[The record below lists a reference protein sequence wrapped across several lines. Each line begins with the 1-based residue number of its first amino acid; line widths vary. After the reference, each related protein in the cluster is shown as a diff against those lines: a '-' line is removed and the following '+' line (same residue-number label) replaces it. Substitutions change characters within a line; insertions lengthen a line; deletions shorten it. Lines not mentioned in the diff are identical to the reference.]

1 MPTKPALKVVVV
13 GGGCPAGAVVV
24 SSFLMASGVSE
35 PDSARIARGP
45 LMPTGFGGGCGR
57 WSFWSWVRAGQVQ
70 AAVSFGLLSRN
81 GARFCIFRV
90 TTVLHLPVFRPGHL
104 GAVFAFGAPA
114 PSFLCWAANAQR
126 GFARCDSVLPVWGRP
141 TRVRRTANLP
151 YPGPR
156 CLADTGEENPRSALL
171 FAVLGLRR

>member
-1 MPTKPALKVVVV
+1 
-13 GGGCPAGAVVV
+13 
-24 SSFLMASGVSE
+24 
-35 PDSARIARGP
+35 
-45 LMPTGFGGGCGR
+45 MPTGFGGGCGR

-81 GARFCIFRV
+81 GARFCNFRV

-141 TRVRRTANLP
+141 TRVRRTSLS
-151 YPGPR
+151 GG
-156 CLADTGEENPRSALL
+156 LADTGEENPRSALL

>member
-57 WSFWSWVRAGQVQ
+57 WSFWSWARAGQVQ
-70 AAVSFGLLSRN
+70 AAVSFGLLSRFLLFPRH
-81 GARFCIFRV
+81 GCLAFAFSC
-90 TTVLHLPVFRPGHL
+90 LGHL
-104 GAVFAFGAPA
+104 GAFCVFGAPA
-114 PSFLCWAANAQR
+114 PSFLRWAANAQR

>member
-1 MPTKPALKVVVV
+1 
-13 GGGCPAGAVVV
+13 
-24 SSFLMASGVSE
+24 
-35 PDSARIARGP
+35 
-45 LMPTGFGGGCGR
+45 MPTGFGGGCGR
-57 WSFWSWVRAGQVQ
+57 WSFWSWARAGQVQ

-81 GARFCIFRV
+81 GARFCNFRV